1 MLTHELC
8 LSICLSRFRTVS
20 KRLNI
25 SSQFLHHTVARLF
38 LFYEY
43 QTSSRNSDGVTPP
56 LRGAKYRC
64 GIKIL
69 RFSFNK
75 SLYLANDTR

>member
-43 QTSSRNSDGVTPP
+43 QTSSRNSDGVTPCEA
-56 LRGAKYRC
+56 LNTGVV
-64 GIKIL
+64 
-69 RFSFNK
+69 
-75 SLYLANDTR
+75 